1 MGASHQ
7 PYAPKNYK
15 WDGST
20 TPVVTSGGIDLM
32 KRRIAE
38 RAGSLDPDGLMDVAS
53 AMLGRILDDPPRHV
67 EGLESHDD
75 VPTLAGPK
83 DPWEALGLI
92 ARLIVVQHLLE
103 LGLPIEVKGLM
114 DGGLPR
120 QAVCA
125 ESIGGMSIVCNGRLV
140 RFHTPSGAGKAVS
153 VFEDML
159 QDLDGSW
166 IILPWTQSIVLSK
179 LMIELVGLDAH
190 DFETVMDYS
199 RSQHG
204 FVLSCVAMS
213 IPENDDSVSYREV
226 ESSGFGRIDL
236 FFDTLMRDCR
246 AGDDQHGALDGD
258 SGVEGLAGDG
268 GMDGSAGDANVSHG
282 VVGEDGD
289 GLDRLRLLLIRAVYG
304 ACRFRRCNGLYDA
317 DHLSYRLGCRFP
329 LSLQPP
335 EVEVVD
341 PSVRYDLHPDYD
353 HAPWHEY
360 HGLTMES
367 FFFDSVIDNNSG
379 TLSCT
384 SPGWAAL
391 DVWKTRIGRYNR
403 YNDDDWVGR
412 VGWDDTC
419 LESSVLTMIPEDLRP
434 ACTMDRLRG
443 IEAKTHVLRGFL
455 IMSQWSNQRLEVGD
469 ALRRISWYGPEARME
484 LLSGMMDTIGDR
496 AVCKFPKP
504 YQSRDGN
511 GRPLV
516 TRLVQDERPELS
528 HEDAPLVI
536 DGVWR
541 MSQIGRFMADLEDV
555 RSDPPRRCDPF
566 GGMGLLDILLVMSMF
581 CVLEETRF
589 SEVEDV
595 TPLDRESEWY
605 EALVDGCRVVYR
617 GCDTGSKFLRAVLGG
632 PSGRRCP
639 VADVFDDWTDLMA
652 ETVLYRLA
660 GTLGSME
667 GGALPKDFLLEDITM
682 QLTSGFEEAVLSHLP
697 DVGS

>member
-1 MGASHQ
+1 MEANRRSY
-7 PYAPKNYK
+7 PSNYQ

-20 TPVVTSGGIDLM
+20 TPVVSSGGIDLM

-38 RAGSLDPDGLMDVAS
+38 RVGSLDPDGLMDVAS
-53 AMLGRILDDPPRHV
+53 VMLGRILDDPSCHV

-75 VPTLAGPK
+75 VPTLAGTK
-83 DPWEALGLI
+83 DPWEALGLV

-103 LGLPIEVKGLM
+103 LGLPIGVKGLM
-114 DGGLPR
+114 DGG
-120 QAVCA
+120 AA
-125 ESIGGMSIVCNGRLV
+125 SIGGMSIVCNGRLV
-140 RFHTPSGAGKAVS
+140 RSYTPSGAGRAVS

-159 QDLDGSW
+159 QDLDGRW

-213 IPENDDSVSYREV
+213 IPESDDSVSYREV

-236 FFDTLMRDCR
+236 FFDSLMRDCR
-246 AGDDQHGALDGD
+246 AGDDQHGSLGGD
-258 SGVEGLAGDG
+258 CGVEGLVGDG
-268 GMDGSAGDANVSHG
+268 GTAGSTGDAGASHG

-304 ACRFRRCNGLYDA
+304 ACRFRRCESLYDA

-341 PSVRYDLHPDYD
+341 PSVRYDLHPDYA

-367 FFFDSVIDNNSG
+367 FFFDSVINHDRETLTSG
-379 TLSCT
+379 

-391 DVWKTRIGRYNR
+391 DVRTINR
-403 YNDDDWVGR
+403 YDNDWVGR
-412 VGWDDTC
+412 VDCDDAR
-419 LESSVLTMIPEDLRP
+419 LEASVMTMIPEDLRP

-484 LLSGMMDTIGDR
+484 LLSSMMDTMGDR
-496 AVCKFPKP
+496 AVCKILEP

-511 GRPLV
+511 GRPLA
-516 TRLVQDERPELS
+516 TRLVQDEKPELS
-528 HEDAPLVI
+528 YKDAPLVI

-541 MSQIGRFMADLEDV
+541 MSQIGRFMTDLEDV

-589 SEVEDV
+589 SEVKDV
-595 TPLDRESEWY
+595 APLDRESEWY
-605 EALVDGCRVVYR
+605 KALVDGCRVMYR

-682 QLTSGFEEAVLSHLP
+682 QLTSGFEEAALSHLP
-697 DVGS
+697 DIGS